1 MPQPINV
8 EGVGVINFEDG
19 MTPDQIKTAI
29 VNDILPQYQQ
39 AQQTAPEESG
49 FLRSYVADP
58 LLSLGQGV
66 IGLGEAAVGLA
77 DIPTFGYA
85 GKGIESASDAIFG
98 GDLED
103 ASQYLQSLKTP
114 EQLAQ
119 EKEVADAEGF
129 TGTLGALLT
138 NPGALTNT
146 ILSTLP
152 QMAGGAGV
160 ARAGLNMAKNRAKK
174 ELASKMKPATG
185 KVTRKDALAPVSKDA
200 SLLPKQNYLEAAAYG
215 EGIVAAG
222 AAAESIRKQTED
234 GLLTPAQAIL
244 ATGSGVFTG
253 VLGRVGGL
261 AAQKL
266 GVIDIDA
273 ALAGQSLSGPGKRQ
287 VQNSFTRAIRAGIAE
302 SAFEELPQSM
312 QEQMVQ
318 NIALDRDPMEGVAEA
333 AAEGVVAGF
342 ALAGGLTGGGQFIEN
357 RRIKAAEQDEKI
369 KKRILDEQE
378 GTDVGNTAV
387 FDEPDERL
395 NAEAQQADQKKKID
409 DARKE
414 KERQA
419 KKDKRGDVD
428 SVIPGATTG
437 ANAAPAIF
445 NISKFDSGR
454 VVSDEEI
461 NKFGYVGKTQ
471 RKLQNLDYEKPQAI
485 QEAITILK
493 NTSKAKNKNLN
504 RPLIQEKIN
513 SLEKLQAARQEQ
525 KALDDEAKKKK
536 ESKDKGGDV
545 SGVVPG
551 AAPVGSTTG
560 AALGSTTGAALGSTN
575 ALNQQTADQF
585 KYYPE
590 LQVDMNTPRGA
601 GPVGVAPQ
609 VTLPAIDFPVFTK
622 KTLDSFGF
630 SKTGTKYKTLAGLT
644 FGTGGLETAI
654 EQLEKTLKRQSKTEA
669 GKNIAKTLPKLKKLK
684 ATKDVKK
691 EIKEATDLFSKD
703 QLDDLRLMGATEAE
717 FKKLKSTRPND
728 IAKAKAKLIQIVDGS
743 TRNPTTKA
751 AYKSA
756 IKRLEAFTPT
766 NNIPVPVGAFE
777 TSPTKKKRAFATAA
791 AIEEGIGKGTIINKN
806 GQDIYISSK
815 EQDDALANK
824 DSNYEVVS
832 AKTLKPIDIAATDQK
847 IKNSLKGNPKNPITG
862 KKVKAG
868 QRIELARIN
877 PDPLRRKRK
886 AYKEQL
892 YKGVVIEETF
902 IDPETKEEVSQLFLK
917 VDNSPSNRRIAL
929 NDTQIVNPNAKDK
942 KRIKEVAAG
951 MQKKSKTASA
961 DRSKEYFAQQRAITK
976 QVDLTEGPAAKTL
989 ELDRLD
995 RRDKKG
1001 LKEKVSDAKKALN
1014 EAVTEKF
1021 GAKIPKTVGEVL
1033 GGFTGTVINQTLNES
1048 QKILTKILNNIP
1060 NIKNVKIVLD
1070 GSGAILG
1077 DAAGQYNVETNT
1089 ITIESLLDVETLFH
1103 EMVHAATARGIRNL
1117 KPESKVFKQLTQLF
1131 TEAKLAAEGME
1142 IDDLDING
1150 YAQINSLDE
1159 FVTMA
1164 FTDANYQKFLSEVK
1178 TEAKITKGR
1187 AAKLEGDTLWRSFV
1201 NAVKAV
1207 VVKFKE
1213 GISGSVLNNVIALQD
1228 DLFIG
1233 PDDVQQRQY
1242 KNEILYNKKNKVPP
1256 VPPGDA
1262 KQVDKELSEKA
1273 GFIDKV
1279 VTKIFSF
1286 DAGLNRALVRVMKAT
1301 PGVTPE
1307 NIEAAMFK
1315 MMAAQGLHA
1324 TNLAQLYGKYGGIEY
1339 NEDVNVNEFVV
1350 NTEPGQASM
1359 AKVKELVANFVLDNN
1374 ETLTQQEAEK
1384 IAHRY
1389 FEAVRLDAVKKG
1401 FNKKIVDDAI
1411 AANLKGKDLEKA
1423 LEKLKMIHLTDA
1435 EITAGI
1441 ALADTYPELKEIE
1454 TTWNEVRQKTIKVLV
1469 DNGVMD
1475 ANKAAEYIDS
1485 IGYVPFYRKDE
1496 NGNLIQSVDITS
1508 GLMQAGNLNNKQFKG
1523 SEKEVANIFENMDR
1537 WVEHSIRASI
1547 INRLKINKV
1556 DTTIQFAKDVLIKKV
1571 DSKTDAEGN
1580 VVQLTRN
1587 IDRTPTDDNPNT
1599 TELVTEYYEF
1609 SDPIFAAAFG
1619 STFALTLGPIKQF
1632 FRAAAS
1638 FLRQNVVLYPLF
1650 SLSQLPQ
1657 DSVSA
1662 MLSSGVKNPFM
1673 IPVRVLKEFSL
1684 TLMNMSKTR
1693 EEITKYGVVGDRSWN
1708 QASER
1713 GVLSKQTYKERD
1725 TSTLTGKLA
1734 EQFDN
1739 SPFVKVLEKIAMA
1752 SDNAVRQAVFEQTMR
1767 ETATD
1772 KSSLEKIF
1780 ETGNIN
1786 LAVTRAFEVINFRR
1800 KGSSEII
1807 NTLSQTVP
1815 FFSAGL
1821 QALSVQ
1827 GRVLSG
1833 GGIAPGQRA
1842 DLARQTI
1849 TTGVMMTGVYLAYA
1863 AAMSG
1868 DEDYEKLDPKEKDT
1882 KLILPGGWSIP
1893 LRPDLFT
1900 YIAKV
1905 VPENIL
1911 RDLRGDQ
1918 DGEKTFQA
1926 IKRGLINSMSISATP
1941 QAVRPLIDMYMNES
1955 GAFSERRPIVPE
1967 SLKDLKGADQYKE
1980 NTTEFAIATAKL
1992 TGVSALKIDYFM
2004 RQYFGYTA
2012 GLITMTVD
2020 EIIVQSGMLDYDRPE
2035 RSLREIITKIP
2046 GTTPFVV
2053 REFGNREVSDYY
2065 EMKEQV
2071 KTIVNTF
2078 NKMQKPDNRMFY
2090 DRKRVN
2096 EFAKENAKM
2105 IQYGPLIR
2113 NKDRA
2118 LKKLREYRRFVLAQP
2133 RENMDGATKK
2143 RLIDQTRR
2151 QERQILSDII
2161 EYRKKLYD

>member
-1 MPQPINV
+1 MPTYEVTDPSGKKFNV
-8 EGVGVINFEDG
+8 ETPVGATEQDAINYLISQQG
-19 MTPDQIKTAI
+19 QQ
-29 VNDILPQYQQ
+29 PQQFRQ

-85 GKGIESASDAIFG
+85 GKGIEAASDAVFG

-119 EKEVADAEGF
+119 EQEVADAEGF

-138 NPGALTNT
+138 NPGALANT
-146 ILSTLP
+146 VLSTLP
-152 QMAGGAGV
+152 QMAGGAGI
-160 ARAGLNMAKNRAKK
+160 ARAGLNIAKK
-174 ELASKMKPATG
+174 RGQKITG
-185 KVTRKDALAPVSKDA
+185 KDYLIAA
-200 SLLPKQNYLEAAAYG
+200 SAG

-222 AAAESIRKQTED
+222 AQAESIRKQTED
-234 GLLTPAQAIL
+234 GLLTPTQAIL
-244 ATGSGVFTG
+244 ATGSGIFTG

-318 NIALDRDPMEGVAEA
+318 NIALDRDPMEGVPEA

-369 KKRILDEQE
+369 KKRILNEQE

-387 FDEPDERL
+387 FDEPDARL
-395 NAEAQQADQKKKID
+395 DAEAQQDAEKKKID
-409 DARKE
+409 AARKE
-414 KERQA
+414 AARQA
-419 KKDKRGDVD
+419 EKDKRGDVD
-428 SVIPGATTG
+428 SVIPGAVVPTTG

-445 NISKFDSGR
+445 NISNFNSGR

-461 NKFGYVGKTQ
+461 NKFGYVKTTK
-471 RKLQNLDYEKPQAI
+471 RKLQNLDYEKLQDTQKAI
-485 QEAITILK
+485 DIL
-493 NTSKAKNKNLN
+493 TSTLSGKNKNLN

-525 KALDDEAKKKK
+525 KALDDEAKRNQRL
-536 ESKDKGGDV
+536 KDVGGDV
-545 SGVVPG
+545 AG
-551 AAPVGSTTG
+551 TT
-560 AALGSTTGAALGSTN
+560 AALDVDPN
-575 ALNQQTADQF
+575 ALDNQTADQF
-585 KYYPE
+585 GFYPE
-590 LQVDMNTPRGA
+590 AQVDMNTPRGA
-601 GPVGVAPQ
+601 SPVNVASQ
-609 VTLPAIDFPVFTK
+609 ITLPAIDFPVFTE

-654 EQLEKTLKRQSKTEA
+654 EQLEQTLKRQSKTKI
-669 GKNIAKTLPKLKKLK
+669 GKNIAKTLPKLKSLK
-684 ATKDVKK
+684 ATKDVNKN
-691 EIKEATDLFSKD
+691 IKEATDLFSKD

-728 IAKAKAKLIQIVDGS
+728 IAKARAKLIQIVDGS

-777 TSPTKKKRAFATAA
+777 TSPTNKKRAFATDAA
-791 AIEEGIGKGTIINKN
+791 RAEGIGKGTIINKN

-815 EQDDALANK
+815 EQDDALADK

-877 PDPLRRKRK
+877 PDELRRKRK
-886 AYKEQL
+886 AYAAQL
-892 YKGVVIEETF
+892 YNGVVIEETF
-902 IDPETKEEVSQLFLK
+902 IDPETREEVSQLFLK
-917 VDNSPSNRRIAL
+917 VDNSPSNRLIAL
-929 NDTQIVNPNAKDK
+929 NDTQIVNPDTDDKAK
-942 KRIKEVAAG
+942 IKEVAAG
-951 MQKKSKTASA
+951 MQKKSKTARA
-961 DRSKEYFAQQRAITK
+961 DRSKEFFTQQRAITK

-1089 ITIESLLDVETLFH
+1089 ITIESLTDAETLFH

-1117 KPESKVFKQLTQLF
+1117 NPKSKVSKQLTQLF
-1131 TEAKLAAEGME
+1131 AEAKLAAEGME

-1178 TEAKITKGR
+1178 TEAKITKGQ

-1213 GISGSVLNNVIALQD
+1213 GISGSVLNNVISLQD

-1233 PDDVQQRQY
+1233 PDDIQQRQY
-1242 KNEILYNKKNKVPP
+1242 KNEILYNKKNKVSP

-1324 TNLAQLYGKYGGIEY
+1324 TNLAQLYGKYGDIEY
-1339 NEDVNVNEFVV
+1339 NNNEGVNEFVV
-1350 NTEPGQASM
+1350 NTKPGQASM

-1389 FEAVRLDAVKKG
+1389 FESQRLDAVKKG
-1401 FNKKIVDDAI
+1401 FNADKIKEAQ
-1411 AANLKGKDLEKA
+1411 DLEGKS
-1423 LEKLKMIHLTDA
+1423 LKSKLKELKMIHLTDA

-1454 TTWNEVRQKTIKVLV
+1454 NTWNKVRQKTIKVLV
-1469 DNGVMD
+1469 DNDVMD

-1523 SEKEVANIFENMDR
+1523 SEKEVADIFENMDR
-1537 WVEHSIRASI
+1537 WVEHSIRSSI

-1556 DTTIQFAKDVLIKKV
+1556 DTTIEFAEDVLIKKV

-1587 IDRTPTDDNPNT
+1587 IERTPTDDNPNT
-1599 TELVTEYYEF
+1599 TELVTEYYEL

-1693 EEITKYGVVGDRSWN
+1693 EEIKKYGVVGDRSWN

-1734 EQFDN
+1734 QQFDD

-1926 IKRGLINSMSISATP
+1926 IKRGLINSVSISATP

-2096 EFAKENAKM
+2096 EFAKENSKM

-2118 LKKLREYRRFVLAQP
+2118 LKKLRDYRRFVLAQP

>member
-234 GLLTPAQAIL
+234 GLLTPAQSGL
-244 ATGSGVFTG
+244 ALGSGVLTG
-253 VLGRVGGL
+253 VLGRIGGG
-261 AAQKL
+261 ATQKYL
-266 GVIDIDA
+266 GVGDIDA
-273 ALAGQSLSGPGKRQ
+273 ALAGQAISEAGQRKVR
-287 VQNSFTRAIRAGIAE
+287 NSILQAVKAGIGE
-302 SAFEELPQSM
+302 SVFEELPQSM

-342 ALAGGLTGGGQFIEN
+342 TLAGSITGGKQFLEN
-357 RRIKAAEQDEKI
+357 RRIKTAEQDKEI
-369 KKRILDEQE
+369 NKRIIDDQKEETKDSKVSDDKAPGVDAQQKQVKE
-378 GTDVGNTAV
+378 EIEA
-387 FDEPDERL
+387 RRAAKR
-395 NAEAQQADQKKKID
+395 AEA
-409 DARKE
+409 
-414 KERQA
+414 ERN
-419 KKDKRGDVD
+419 KGGDV
-428 SVIPGATTG
+428 SGVVPGATTTTTTG

-445 NISKFDSGR
+445 NISDFDSGR
-454 VVSDEEI
+454 IIPDEEI
-461 NKFGYVGKTQ
+461 SKFGYVKTTK
-471 RKLQNLDYEKPQAI
+471 RKLQNLDYEKPQDTQKAI
-485 QEAITILK
+485 DIL
-493 NTSKAKNKNLN
+493 TSTLSGKNKNLN

-525 KALDDEAKKKK
+525 KDLDAKAKKKE

-551 AAPVGSTTG
+551 AAPV
-560 AALGSTTGAALGSTN
+560 GSTTGAALGSTN

-777 TSPTKKKRAFATAA
+777 TSPMKKKRAFATAA

-847 IKNSLKGNPKNPITG
+847 IKNPLKGNPKNPITG

-877 PDPLRRKRK
+877 PDELRRKRK
-886 AYKEQL
+886 AYAAQL
-892 YKGVVIEETF
+892 YNGVVIEETF
-902 IDPETKEEVSQLFLK
+902 IDPETREEVSQLFLK

-929 NDTQIVNPNAKDK
+929 NDTQIVNPSKKDK
-942 KRIKEVAAG
+942 AKIKEVAAG
-951 MQKKSKTASA
+951 MQKKSKTARA
-961 DRSKEYFAQQRAITK
+961 DRSKEFFTQQRAITK

-1632 FRAAAS
+1632 FRATAS

>member
-85 GKGIESASDAIFG
+85 GKKIESASDAIFG

-160 ARAGLNMAKNRAKK
+160 ARAGLNIAKK
-174 ELASKMKPATG
+174 RGRKITG
-185 KVTRKDALAPVSKDA
+185 KDYLTAA
-200 SLLPKQNYLEAAAYG
+200 SAG

-234 GLLTPAQAIL
+234 GLLTPTQAIL
-244 ATGSGVFTG
+244 ATGSGIFTG

-369 KKRILDEQE
+369 KKRILDKQKE
-378 GTDVGNTAV
+378 TDVGDTAV

-395 NAEAQQADQKKKID
+395 DAKAQQDAEKKKID

-428 SVIPGATTG
+428 SVIPGDTTG

-445 NISKFDSGR
+445 NISDYDSGR

-525 KALDDEAKKKK
+525 KDLDAKAKRNQRL
-536 ESKDKGGDV
+536 KDAGGDV
-545 SGVVPG
+545 
-551 AAPVGSTTG
+551 ADITTAPDGDP
-560 AALGSTTGAALGSTN
+560 N
-575 ALNQQTADQF
+575 ALDQETAEQYGF
-585 KYYPE
+585 YSE

-609 VTLPAIDFPVFTK
+609 VTLPAIDFPVFTE

-630 SKTGTKYKTLAGLT
+630 SKTGTKYKMLAGLT

-654 EQLEKTLKRQSKTEA
+654 EELETSLKRNSKTKT
-669 GKNIAKTLPKLKKLK
+669 GKNIAAILPKLKKLK

-777 TSPTKKKRAFATAA
+777 TSSTKKKRAFATAA

-815 EQDDALANK
+815 EQDDALADK

-847 IKNSLKGNPKNPITG
+847 IKNPLKGNPKNPITG

-877 PDPLRRKRK
+877 PDELRRKRK
-886 AYKEQL
+886 AYAAQL
-892 YKGVVIEETF
+892 YNGVVIEETF
-902 IDPETKEEVSQLFLK
+902 IDPETREEVSQLFLK

-929 NDTQIVNPNAKDK
+929 NDTQIVNPSKKDK
-942 KRIKEVAAG
+942 AKIKEVAAG
-951 MQKKSKTASA
+951 MQKKSKTARA
-961 DRSKEYFAQQRAITK
+961 DRSKEFFTQQRAITK

-1213 GISGSVLNNVIALQD
+1213 GISGSVLNNVISLQD

-1233 PDDVQQRQY
+1233 PDDIQQRQY
-1242 KNEILYNKKNKVPP
+1242 KNEILYNKKNKVTP

-1339 NEDVNVNEFVV
+1339 NEDVNEFVV

-1389 FEAVRLDAVKKG
+1389 FESRRLDAVKKG
-1401 FNKKIVDDAI
+1401 FNKKIVDDAT

-1496 NGNLIQSVDITS
+1496 NGNLIQSIDITS

-1523 SEKEVANIFENMDR
+1523 SEKEVADIFENMDR
-1537 WVEHSIRASI
+1537 WVEHSIRSSI

-1734 EQFDN
+1734 QQFDD

-1926 IKRGLINSMSISATP
+1926 IKRGLINSVSISATP

-1967 SLKDLKGADQYKE
+1967 YLKDLKGADQYKE

-2096 EFAKENAKM
+2096 EFAKENSKM

-2118 LKKLREYRRFVLAQP
+2118 LKKLRDYRRFVLAQP

>member
-85 GKGIESASDAIFG
+85 GKKIESASDAIFG

-160 ARAGLNMAKNRAKK
+160 ARAGLNIAKK
-174 ELASKMKPATG
+174 RGRKITG
-185 KVTRKDALAPVSKDA
+185 KDYLTAA
-200 SLLPKQNYLEAAAYG
+200 SAG

-222 AAAESIRKQTED
+222 AQAESIRKQTED
-234 GLLTPAQAIL
+234 GLLTPTQAIL
-244 ATGSGVFTG
+244 ATGSGIFTG

-369 KKRILDEQE
+369 KKRILDKQKE
-378 GTDVGNTAV
+378 TDVGDTAV

-395 NAEAQQADQKKKID
+395 DAKAQQDAEKKKID

-428 SVIPGATTG
+428 SVIPGAVVPITG

-445 NISKFDSGR
+445 NISDYDSGR

-525 KALDDEAKKKK
+525 KDLDAEAKKKK
-536 ESKDKGGDV
+536 DSKDARGDV
-545 SGVVPG
+545 AGITTT
-551 AAPVGSTTG
+551 APDVDP
-560 AALGSTTGAALGSTN
+560 N
-575 ALNQQTADQF
+575 ALDQQTAEQYGF
-585 KYYPE
+585 YSE

-609 VTLPAIDFPVFTK
+609 VTLPAIDFPVFTE

-630 SKTGTKYKTLAGLT
+630 SKTGTKYKMLAGLT

-654 EQLEKTLKRQSKTEA
+654 EELETSLKRNSKTKT
-669 GKNIAKTLPKLKKLK
+669 GKNIAAILPKLKKLK

-902 IDPETKEEVSQLFLK
+902 IDPETREEVSQLFLK
-917 VDNSPSNRRIAL
+917 VDNSPSNRLIAL

-961 DRSKEYFAQQRAITK
+961 DRSKEFFAQQRAITK

-1339 NEDVNVNEFVV
+1339 NEDVNEFVV

-1389 FEAVRLDAVKKG
+1389 FESRRLDAVKKG
-1401 FNKKIVDDAI
+1401 FNKKIVDDAT

-1496 NGNLIQSVDITS
+1496 NGNLIQSIDITS

-1523 SEKEVANIFENMDR
+1523 SEKEVADIFENMDR
-1537 WVEHSIRASI
+1537 WVEHSIRSSI

-1734 EQFDN
+1734 QQFDD

-1926 IKRGLINSMSISATP
+1926 IKRGLINSVSISATP

-1967 SLKDLKGADQYKE
+1967 YLKDLKGADQYKE

-2096 EFAKENAKM
+2096 EFAKENSKM

-2118 LKKLREYRRFVLAQP
+2118 LKKLRDYRRFVLAQP